1 MLFQFGGAET
11 RYLFIHML
19 LLHHGLNAALGG
31 HCLSST
37 SCSFT
42 PTIRKKKSP
51 LYRVA
56 GVPGKPSNYGSECQW
71 DTGGVLTASAKMC
84 VRGAGKEG
92 K

>member
-1 MLFQFGGAET
+1 
-11 RYLFIHML
+11 ML
-19 LLHHGLNAALGG
+19 LWGG
-31 HCLSST
+31 IASQVLLAPLLLQSG
-37 SCSFT
+37 
-42 PTIRKKKSP
+42 KKKSP